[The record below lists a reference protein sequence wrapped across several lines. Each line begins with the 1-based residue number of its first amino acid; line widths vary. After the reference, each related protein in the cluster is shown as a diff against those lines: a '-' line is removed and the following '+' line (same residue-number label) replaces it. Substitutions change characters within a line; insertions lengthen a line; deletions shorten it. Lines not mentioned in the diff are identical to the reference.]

1 MSMHGVEERVL
12 ACGHRW
18 SFKTPQRC
26 GLCDCCP
33 DCCKCDQDGT
43 RAIAADQIRIFLSRV
58 QGRRPKPTNHCKQT
72 E

>member
-1 MSMHGVEERVL
+1 MSLYSVTERVL

-18 SFKTPQRC
+18 SLKNPRRC

-43 RAIAADQIRIFLSRV
+43 RAMAAEQISTLVRTLH
-58 QGRRPKPTNHCKQT
+58 GRRPKRSNQR
-72 E
+72 EEAE